1 MQPALSGSVL
11 QWGRV
16 SDPTA
21 ALSGSQI
28 KATGFAGGYL
38 LDAVRKGQSFLNEI
52 PADVD
57 NKPSHGAR
65 DDGKESAS

>member
-1 MQPALSGSVL
+1 MQPALSGSLL

-38 LDAVRKGQSFLNEI
+38 LNHVEIQLVGQPIRGPTDESELVLVR
-52 PADVD
+52 
-57 NKPSHGAR
+57 
-65 DDGKESAS
+65 

>member
-1 MQPALSGSVL
+1 MQPALSGSLL

-38 LDAVRKGQSFLNEI
+38 LTAAFAGAKACNEF
-52 PADVD
+52 A
-57 NKPSHGAR
+57 PSHLQSSSVKIGAVTNH
-65 DDGKESAS
+65 